1 MLEAA
6 GFPDARLSIA
16 EVAAGHGIPK
26 NNVMKVVNQL
36 AKAGLLATV
45 RGRGGGFALGRPAEE
60 ITLGE
65 IVRLTEPDISPA
77 DCAGCALRQGCG
89 LEPMLGSAVAAFL
102 AELDGKTLAE
112 AARTTRFRGRV
123 AAPAP

>member
-45 RGRGGGFALGRPAEE
+45 RGRGGGFALGRPAAEL
-60 ITLGE
+60 TRGE
-65 IVRLTEPDISPA
+65 IVRRTEPDITPA

-112 AARTTRFRGRV
+112 AARATRFRGRV